1 MKLYPG
7 VNNGDPSYFDF
18 SDREYD
24 LKRTPKNYFIGPG
37 GQIIEVI
44 IGSDGKMMARQ
55 GDSFTASTKE
65 NEESKAD
72 WFGEPKECSA
82 QFIAAFILRVGATPW
97 NKPDREIAN
106 RPVEDATKSGTIRGI
121 MGRLSVHDLLS
132 GGKKFIEEFKHHL
145 VHGNHLQEQRVMLG
159 IAKKL
164 GMKKWNAEWYYDFKV
179 KYEREE
185 KKLID
190 DRVETLMN
198 MGTPDRQKSIR
209 NSLLTNTTHDYDHW
223 TNAIAMLKKHGHLYS

>member
-1 MKLYPG
+1 
-7 VNNGDPSYFDF
+7 
-18 SDREYD
+18 
-24 LKRTPKNYFIGPG
+24 
-37 GQIIEVI
+37 
-44 IGSDGKMMARQ
+44 
-55 GDSFTASTKE
+55 
-65 NEESKAD
+65 
-72 WFGEPKECSA
+72 
-82 QFIAAFILRVGATPW
+82 
-97 NKPDREIAN
+97 
-106 RPVEDATKSGTIRGI
+106 

-145 VHGNHLQEQRVMLG
+145 EHGNHLQEQRVMLG

-223 TNAIAMLKKHGHLYS
+223 TNAIAMLKKHGHLYA